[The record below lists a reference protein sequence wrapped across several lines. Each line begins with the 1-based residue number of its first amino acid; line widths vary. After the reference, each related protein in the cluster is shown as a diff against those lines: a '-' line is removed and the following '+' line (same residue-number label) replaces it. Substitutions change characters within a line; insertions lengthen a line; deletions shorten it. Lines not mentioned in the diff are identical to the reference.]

1 VPMADGMMIFPS
13 GALLSHPDGG
23 ILSADGGGMSIR
35 RGPGGSMDFPTTR
48 PVNLYSFT
56 DEVEVKSVYEGWNPA
71 TADGAPSIQSSGGG
85 GIQIQ
90 APPIRAFDPEIMA
103 GILPDGRIAV
113 VDSTTYEVKILEL
126 DGSVQQIFQ
135 RPNPPREVTRR
146 DREAEK
152 ERRLE
157 EMAASGGPRI
167 MMRTDDG
174 TTSRIA
180 SSQARAMME
189 GRLESMEFASEMPVV
204 VGMAVDWAGRV
215 WVERNGERVGEA
227 GPIDL
232 ISHDGT
238 YLGTLEPGEIR
249 IPDAFGPNGLAAF
262 IEPDELDVPRVVVR
276 KLSLR

>member
-1 VPMADGMMIFPS
+1 
-13 GALLSHPDGG
+13 
-23 ILSADGGGMSIR
+23 MSLR
-35 RGPGGSMDFPTTR
+35 RGPDGSMEFPTTR
-48 PVNLYSFT
+48 PVNLFSFA
-56 DEVEVKSVYEGWNPA
+56 DEVEVSPVYEGWNPA

-90 APPIRAFDPEIMA
+90 APPIRAFDPQIMA
-103 GILPDGRIAV
+103 AILPDGRIV
-113 VDSTTYEVKILEL
+113 VMDSTTYEVKLLEL
-126 DGSVQQIFQ
+126 GGGVQQVFQ
-135 RPNPPREVTRR
+135 RPHSPREVTRR

-167 MMRTDDG
+167 MMRTDEG

-215 WVERNGERVGEA
+215 WVERNGDRVGEA